1 MKLKLIHK
9 LLIAM
14 FACAALV
21 LVLITLITSA
31 SIGRG
36 FMDFLQQQERS
47 QVELVVP
54 ALANWHDEHGSW
66 DDLASN
72 PREFY
77 GLVFNALLQDSEA
90 RFEF

>member
-21 LVLITLITSA
+21 LVLITLVTRA

-36 FMDFLQQQERS
+36 FVDFLQHQERS
-47 QVELVVP
+47 QVERV
-54 ALANWHDEHGSW
+54 S
-66 DDLASN
+66 
-72 PREFY
+72 PRV
-77 GLVFNALLQDSEA
+77 G
-90 RFEF
+90 